1 MVLRKAGSLVYVGS
15 TSRIIN
21 SVHRV
26 GIAAINPITGQLLPF
41 NPLRD
46 ESLYIYWL
54 DIVVNTMCIEGE
66 FTSFQGQ
73 NRNYLASL
81 DLITRN
87 VTSWNP
93 NPDNYVYTVEIDNDA
108 KTTPTTTVTPTP
120 TTTAIPT
127 VRPTVTVI
135 SNPSPSITPTDTI
148 DPMPT
153 TTITNTPTPLLC
165 NNNFVNI
172 TIQIVD
178 ENNNPVSNAIIEL
191 NNGQKAQTDENGNV
205 NFRNLRDETYTLQI
219 TKDEVTREEKIIV
232 SLRQSSIENG
242 QNYQN
247 PKIIFKND
255 NNKTILAQ
263 VNETLGGTGAISLA
277 GTSVLLVFSV
287 LPRIWFLI
295 IGDFFLPF
303 LFAFIPSKKKSRVL
317 DDLDE

>member
-1 MVLRKAGSLVYVGS
+1 MKHIGA
-15 TSRIIN
+15 
-21 SVHRV
+21 
-26 GIAAINPITGQLLPF
+26 
-41 NPLRD
+41 
-46 ESLYIYWL
+46 
-54 DIVVNTMCIEGE
+54 
-66 FTSFQGQ
+66 
-73 NRNYLASL
+73 
-81 DLITRN
+81 
-87 VTSWNP
+87 
-93 NPDNYVYTVEIDNDA
+93 
-108 KTTPTTTVTPTP
+108 
-120 TTTAIPT
+120 T

-232 SLRQSSIENG
+232 SLRQSSIENR